1 MDILAEIFQRKR
13 DELAAVKTRMPTAR
27 LEADI
32 DKTPAPV
39 SFADSLRAPD
49 RPSPR
54 LIAEFKRRSPSK
66 GLLQHHLDPLR
77 FARTCLENG
86 AAALSVLTE
95 ENYFDGSLRDL
106 EAISSAGIPLPIL
119 RKDFIFDSYQLLE
132 ARAAGAS
139 AILLIAAALEKNLLA
154 ELIREA
160 HRLELAP
167 LVEVHAEVEID
178 RALSAGANLIG
189 VNNRNLRDFTV
200 DLGLSLRLGP
210 VIPANCIKISESGI
224 KSKEDVERLAYAG
237 FDGILV
243 GEALMAPGSGPD
255 TLIRELAGSGETALS
270 RDMG

>member
-1 MDILAEIFQRKR
+1 MDVLAEIFHRKR
-13 DELAAVKTRMPTAR
+13 DELAAVKTRVPTAR
-27 LEADI
+27 LEAAI
-32 DKTPAPV
+32 HKIPAPV
-39 SFADSLRAPD
+39 PFADSLLAPD

-66 GLLQHHLDPLR
+66 GMFQNLLDPLS
-77 FARTCLENG
+77 FARACLENG

-139 AILLIAAALEKNLLA
+139 AILLIAAAIGENLLA

-160 HRLELAP
+160 HRLCLAP
-167 LVEVHAEVEID
+167 LVEVHEEVEID
-178 RALSAGANLIG
+178 RALSAGANIIG

-200 DLGLSLRLGP
+200 DLGVSLRLGP
-210 VIPANCIKISESGI
+210 AIPAKYIKISESGI
-224 KSKEDVERLAYAG
+224 KSKEDAERLADAG

-243 GEALMAPGSGPD
+243 GEALLAPGSGPEA
-255 TLIRELAGSGETALS
+255 LIRELAGSSETALY